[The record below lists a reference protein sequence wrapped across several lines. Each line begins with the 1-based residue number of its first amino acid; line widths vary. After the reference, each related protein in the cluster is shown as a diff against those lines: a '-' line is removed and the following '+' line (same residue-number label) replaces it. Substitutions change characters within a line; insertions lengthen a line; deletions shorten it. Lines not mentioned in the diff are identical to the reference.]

1 MVKRIRFEL
10 KEKIV
15 TLTGSCFWFWNS
27 LYSFLDSC
35 GVSKTIYM
43 QFPKESYNK
52 YDLMR
57 SIIEYLENK
66 NEMDIMNNSTF
77 AHRKS

>member
-27 LYSFLDSC
+27 LYSFPKDSNTK
-35 GVSKTIYM
+35 VSALNIVKFTQLSHIENHK
-43 QFPKESYNK
+43 FP
-52 YDLMR
+52 
-57 SIIEYLENK
+57 I
-66 NEMDIMNNSTF
+66 
-77 AHRKS
+77 